1 MTMDG
6 IADQTMDEI
15 SSNLYFKYSF
25 INIVTAERLKV
36 DGSSESKDSNI
47 KHRWRKER
55 LQQFLKLS
63 QNEKTESQRE
73 ETDQPTLRK

>member
-6 IADQTMDEI
+6 IGSQTMDEI
-15 SSNLYFKYSF
+15 SSHLYFKCSF
-25 INIVTAERLKV
+25 INVVTAERLKV
-36 DGSSESKDSNI
+36 DGSFESKDSNI

-55 LQQFLKLS
+55 LQQFLKLN